1 MTLQQNE
8 LDHLLDQ
15 PFGSLPQL
23 VAFHAAHRPRH
34 TALILDD
41 RTVDYAG
48 LKAGM
53 DRVAATLQ
61 QGGLKPG
68 DALAVCAG
76 TAIEYLFAFLGAL
89 RAGVAVAP
97 LAPSTT
103 AENLDA
109 MLANSGA
116 RLLLRD
122 REVATERWPVQAH
135 HGLAC
140 VALDDAP
147 EAGTAWSAWLAKE
160 GSTPAPVAP
169 EPDWPFNIIY
179 SSGTTGVP
187 KGIVQSWAMRWAHIR
202 RAQRN
207 GYGAGTISL
216 VSTPLY
222 SNTTLVA
229 VVPTLALGS
238 TLVLMRKFDAAKYLK
253 LAERHRATHTMLVP
267 VQYQRL
273 MRCPDF
279 DATDLHTLQ
288 NKFCTSSPFSA
299 ELKGEVLRRWPGRL
313 IEYYGLTEGG
323 LRCELHCHEF
333 PNKLHTVGRPPAD
346 AIIRFIDDQGREL
359 PPGVDGEIVG
369 HSQGMMTGYY
379 GLPEKTRAAEWFDA
393 EGRRYIR
400 SGDVGHMDEDGF
412 IVLGDRKKDMIISG
426 GFNIYPTDI
435 EQALMR
441 HPDVAE
447 CAVIGVPSERWGET
461 PVAFVVP
468 RKGTGPDA
476 GKLKDW
482 LNARVGKTQ
491 RVAELRF
498 IARLPRSGIGKVLK
512 RELRKTWDD
521 TAKAGAGH

>member
-1 MTLQQNE
+1 MENE
-8 LDHLLDQ
+8 LEHLLGQ
-15 PFGSLPQL
+15 PFGSLPEL
-23 VAFHAAHRPRH
+23 VAYHAAHQPGH
-34 TALILDD
+34 PALILDD
-41 RTVDYAG
+41 RTVDYAH

-61 QGGLKPG
+61 RDGLKPG
-68 DALAVCAG
+68 DAMAVCAG
-76 TAIEYLFAFLGAL
+76 TAIEYVFAFLGAL

-109 MLANSGA
+109 MLANCGA

-122 REVATERWPVQAH
+122 HEVATTRWPVQARD
-135 HGLAC
+135 GLTC
-140 VALDDAP
+140 IALDDAP
-147 EAGTAWSAWLAKE
+147 EAGKAWSTWLAKE
-160 GSTPAPVAP
+160 GVAPAPIAP
-169 EPDWPFNIIY
+169 QPDWPFNIIY

-187 KGIVQSWAMRWAHIR
+187 KGIVQSWSMRWAHIR
-202 RAQRN
+202 RARRN
-207 GYGAGTISL
+207 GYGADTISL
-216 VSTPLY
+216 ASTPLY

-229 VVPTLALGS
+229 VIPTLALGG

-279 DATDLHTLQ
+279 DAADLHTLT
-288 NKFCTSSPFSA
+288 NRFCTSSPFSA
-299 ELKGEVLRRWPGRL
+299 ELKAEVLSRWPGRL

-346 AIIRFIDDQGREL
+346 AIIKFIDDNGHEQ

-412 IVLGDRKKDMIISG
+412 VVLGDRKKDMIISG

-435 EQALMR
+435 EQVLMR
-441 HPDVAE
+441 NADVSE

-461 PVAFVVP
+461 PVAFVVH
-468 RKGTGPDA
+468 KPDA
-476 GKLKDW
+476 QAQADDLKEW

-498 IARLPRSGIGKVLK
+498 VDRLPRSGIGKVLK
-512 RELRKTWDD
+512 RELRKTWDE
-521 TAKAGAGH
+521 TVRRSAEH